1 MKDNKDQMFRD
12 TKIKALKELRRMM
25 EDLMLEDGKDV
36 QEVIPKSMQKVTVA
50 ANSKKDLKKGLE
62 KAESMLEDKSE
73 MQDEEEDDCMPEDKM
88 MGMMDDE
95 DEEEDEE

>member
-1 MKDNKDQMFRD
+1 MKDKKEEMFRD

-50 ANSKKDLKKGLE
+50 ADSKQNLKKGLE
-62 KAESMLEDKSE
+62 KAESMLGEKSDMED
-73 MQDEEEDDCMPEDKM
+73 DEECSPKSKM
-88 MGMMDDE
+88 MDMFDEEDE
-95 DEEEDEE
+95 DEEDEE

>member
-1 MKDNKDQMFRD
+1 MKDKREEMFRD

-50 ANSKKDLKKGLE
+50 ADSKQNLKKGLE
-62 KAESMLEDKSE
+62 KAESMLEGKSE
-73 MQDEEEDDCMPEDKM
+73 MEDEEDCMPEDKM
-88 MGMMDDE
+88 MDMMD
-95 DEEEDEE
+95 EEDEEDEE